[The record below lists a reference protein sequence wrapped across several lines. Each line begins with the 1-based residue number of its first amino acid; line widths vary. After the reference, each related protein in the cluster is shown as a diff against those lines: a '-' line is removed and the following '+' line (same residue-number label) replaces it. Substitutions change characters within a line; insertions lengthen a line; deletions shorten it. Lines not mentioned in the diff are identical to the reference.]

1 MPARPLPDKF
11 QVAFSF
17 AGEQR
22 ALVRS
27 IAEAVERE
35 LGEGQVFFDEWY
47 EHYIAGDDA
56 DLKLQEIYDEGCAL
70 AVVCVSERYG
80 GKPWTKAEHRAI
92 RARQLRASDRNDELC
107 ILPIRVGEGDVP
119 GILFNSIVPD
129 VRQRSPAETRKLVL
143 DRLYLARPD
152 LRPSASES
160 PDWPESLPPLDW
172 PMADHSEVREAF
184 ARLLTQGATCRFL
197 PVAGPSEV
205 GKSHITNQMLSNAL
219 RVSGLACGRLDFK
232 GTANLDNALGAFV
245 ELLGVER
252 PSGSRLSE
260 RLGQVIAALKK
271 KERPTLLVFD
281 TYELASGEEQD
292 WLEKQLL
299 LALIRAPW
307 LRVVVAGQKV
317 PDQRGAAWAATA
329 VPTLKLVPPPPE
341 DWLAYGLPHKP
352 GIDLEFVRRAHHCC
366 GGKASLLAEL
376 LGPAT

>member
-1 MPARPLPDKF
+1 MPARPHPDKF

-22 ALVRS
+22 DLVRS
-27 IAEAVERE
+27 IAEAVEEE

-47 EHYIAGDDA
+47 EHYLAGDDA
-56 DLKLQEIYDEGCAL
+56 DLKLQEIYGEGCAL
-70 AVVCVSERYG
+70 AVVCVAERYG
-80 GKPWTKAEHRAI
+80 EKPWTRSEHREI
-92 RARQLRASDRNDELC
+92 RARQMKANDRNDELC
-107 ILPIRVGEGDVP
+107 ILPIRVGKGEVP

-129 VRQRSPAETRKLVL
+129 VRTRSPAETRTLVL

-152 LRPSASES
+152 LRPSAKEPNTW
-160 PDWPESLPPLDW
+160 PDFPPTLDW

-197 PVAGPSEV
+197 PVVGPSEV

-219 RVSGLACGRLDFK
+219 RLSGLACGRLDFK
-232 GTANLDNALGAFV
+232 GTANLDNALGALV
-245 ELLGVER
+245 EMLGVER

-260 RLGQVIAALKK
+260 RLGQVFAALKK
-271 KERPTLLVFD
+271 KERSTLLIFD
-281 TYELASGEEQD
+281 TYELASGEDQD

-307 LRVVVAGQKV
+307 LRVVVVGQRV
-317 PDQRGAAWAATA
+317 PDRRGAVWAGTA
-329 VPTLKLVPPPPE
+329 APALALVPPPPE

-352 GIDLEFVRRAHHCC
+352 GIDLEFVRRAHQCC